1 MTNHVPIIFIFTFFS
16 HIIITY
22 SQSATIYKTIQATN
36 DRLTPYKQ
44 AFIDSNKI
52 LNADI
57 MITINPSITYQS
69 MLGFGG
75 AFTPSSSYLFSLLNS
90 TTQQNILSMYFS
102 DNGQKYNMARLTI
115 GSCDFALMSYNF
127 APYPNDYNLTNFKLT
142 QYDNQHIIP
151 FIKQSLH
158 QFHNSNYSNST
169 DFMFIASPWSA
180 PGWMKDNNAMT
191 CGMDT
196 CLLCKLKD
204 NDLIH
209 TTYSKYI
216 SKYITEYSNALNYNI
231 YAITPQNEPYAC
243 PTFYEGMHFSPK
255 TEGDFIAKHLGPILK
270 HDHPDLKIY
279 IYDQNKGGMIQWI
292 QEIILNNTE
301 AAKYVSGTAVHWYD
315 GDHFDAL
322 NESHFLAPN
331 YEILATEA
339 TESPDNDA
347 TTNPKW
353 KKGEH
358 YAHDMIGDFNNWVI
372 GFIDWNLLLD
382 IRGAPTHQAP
392 DLGESNV
399 EPSLGSDAMLIVD
412 PLLNEIYPQIF
423 YFYVGHF
430 SRFVSKYD
438 YRIEWNMKNITT
450 NNSDIEM
457 TAFYDS
463 NKDVVSVIIMNPTD
477 KQWVYKLND
486 VRNVD
491 KFLNG
496 TIVPHSIQTIVY

>member
-1 MTNHVPIIFIFTFFS
+1 MSLSILCTLLYPF
-16 HIIITY
+16 IIT
-22 SQSATIYKTIQATN
+22 SQTPPATIYKTTEGTN
-36 DRLTPYKQ
+36 DRLTPYKVS
-44 AFIDSNKI
+44 FINSSN
-52 LNADI
+52 AVTTDVD
-57 MITINPSITYQS
+57 ITIDTSITYQS

-75 AFTPSSSYLFSLLNS
+75 AFTGSSSYLFSLLNE
-90 TTQQNILSMYFS
+90 TTQQQILSMYFG
-102 DNGQKYNMARLTI
+102 DNGNKYNMARLPI
-115 GSCDFALMSYNF
+115 GSTDFSLLSYNYD
-127 APYPNDYNLTNFKLT
+127 PYPNDYNLTQFKLT
-142 QYDNQHIIP
+142 YYDTDHVIP
-151 FIKQSLH
+151 FIKASLNK
-158 QFHNSNYSNST
+158 FHTSSYSNAT

-180 PGWMKDNNAMT
+180 PGWMKENGKMACGDDSCRKCILKTDAQIMT
-191 CGMDT
+191 T
-196 CLLCKLKD
+196 W
-204 NDLIH
+204 
-209 TTYSKYI
+209 SKYI
-216 SKYITEYSNALNYNI
+216 SKFITEYSKALNYNI
-231 YAITPQNEPYAC
+231 YGITPQNEPYAC
-243 PTFYEGMHFSPK
+243 PRFYEGMHFEPD
-255 TEGDFIAKHLGPILK
+255 TEGAFIANYLGPILRR
-270 HDHPDLKIY
+270 DHPDLKIY
-279 IYDQNKGGMIQWI
+279 IYDQNKGDTVKWVSG
-292 QEIILNNTE
+292 IICNNS
-301 AAKYVSGTAVHWYD
+301 AAAQYVTGTAVHWYD